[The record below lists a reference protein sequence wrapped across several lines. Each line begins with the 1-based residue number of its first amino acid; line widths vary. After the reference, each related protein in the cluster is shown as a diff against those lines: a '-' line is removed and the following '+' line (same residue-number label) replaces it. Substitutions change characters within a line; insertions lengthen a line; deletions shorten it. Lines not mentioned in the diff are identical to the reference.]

1 MRELLK
7 AKGRAKAKAAAA
19 PTAAKAGSGAEAQSA
34 QEQFRALPKV
44 RLRLFYVV
52 GVLMHAEEQPA
63 GVPQDGQQTLSL
75 PSQAMHLCC
84 LQH

>member
-19 PTAAKAGSGAEAQSA
+19 PTTVAKAGSAAEAQSA

-44 RLRLFYVV
+44 RLRCCCVFGDPMPAMEHA
-52 GVLMHAEEQPA
+52 GVL
-63 GVPQDGQQTLSL
+63 
-75 PSQAMHLCC
+75 
-84 LQH
+84 QHH